1 MESTQFSSA
10 ISQAW
15 KAIYSAPVQPKT
27 YRLSIKKKYDGLPL
41 IEVYAQCFPHV
52 EIGYWEEKITNGNLL
67 LNGKPTHTQIIVKA
81 GYITTHTVIPQ
92 PEPEINPQV
101 ELIHA
106 DPNFWVINKPSPL
119 PVHAGGRY
127 LHHTLTHLLKQ
138 AFPEQSIHLINRL
151 DANTTGIVLVALNK
165 ETAFT
170 LGKQFE
176 LRGVTKNYLALVEGR
191 PSADDFT
198 STASISKEK
207 TSAGG
212 RKIDK
217 GTAAS
222 TRFET
227 LKKWDHNAL
236 IKVIPRSGRTNQ
248 IRLHLAHLQLPI
260 VGDLGYKDP
269 TYFENNPLTYPTD
282 TLFLHAWKLSFD
294 HPDTQQR
301 ITFEAPTNKKWQPY
315 I

>member
-1 MESTQFSSA
+1 MYQNTFKSA
-10 ISQAW
+10 IQQAW
-15 KAIYSAPVQPKT
+15 QAIQSAPIQPKT

-41 IEVYAQCFPHV
+41 IQVYAQCFPHV
-52 EIGYWEEKITNGNLL
+52 DISYWEDKITNGNLL
-67 LNGKPTHTQIIVKA
+67 LNGKPTHTQVIVKA
-81 GYITTHTVIPQ
+81 GYVTTHTVMPQ
-92 PEPEINPQV
+92 PEPEVNP
-101 ELIHA
+101 EIALIHA
-106 DPNFWVINKPSPL
+106 DINFWVVNKPSPL

-127 LHHTLTHLLKQ
+127 LNHTLTPRLKE
-138 AFPEQSIHLINRL
+138 AFPEQNIHLINRL

-165 ETAFT
+165 QTAFQ

-176 LRGVTKNYLALVEGR
+176 LRGVTKNYLALVEGT
-191 PSADDFT
+191 PSEDNFT

-212 RKIDK
+212 RKIDE

-227 LKKWDHNAL
+227 MQKWDDKSL

-248 IRLHLAHLQLPI
+248 IRLHLAHLNLPI

-269 TYFENNPLTYPTD
+269 TYFKNNPLTYPTD
-282 TLFLHAWKLSFD
+282 TLFLHAWKLSFN
-294 HPDTQQR
+294 HPDTDER
-301 ITFEAPTNKKWQPY
+301 ITFEAPTNKKWQTF